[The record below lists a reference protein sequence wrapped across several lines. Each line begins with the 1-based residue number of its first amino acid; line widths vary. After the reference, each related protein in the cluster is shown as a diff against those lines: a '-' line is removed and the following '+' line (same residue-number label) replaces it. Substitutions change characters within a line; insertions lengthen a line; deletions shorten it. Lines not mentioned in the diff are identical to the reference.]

1 MRVADYCYKI
11 SIIKE
16 AGWSTN
22 YPSDRRKNFYN
33 YDIFYQEIFISKQK
47 TMHFWFEIPFFFG
60 VYIFI
65 LSSSFQGDKFSPFS
79 PLKDRK
85 AIIVV
90 ASVLEHFVDQEAEA
104 ESF

>member
-1 MRVADYCYKI
+1 M
-11 SIIKE
+11 
-16 AGWSTN
+16 
-22 YPSDRRKNFYN
+22 
-33 YDIFYQEIFISKQK
+33 IFFTKKYLLVNKKPCIFGLK
-47 TMHFWFEIPFFFG
+47 FLFFFG

-79 PLKDRK
+79 PLKDSK

>member
-1 MRVADYCYKI
+1 
-11 SIIKE
+11 
-16 AGWSTN
+16 
-22 YPSDRRKNFYN
+22 
-33 YDIFYQEIFISKQK
+33 
-47 TMHFWFEIPFFFG
+47 MHFWFEIPYFFG

-104 ESF
+104 

>member
-1 MRVADYCYKI
+1 
-11 SIIKE
+11 
-16 AGWSTN
+16 
-22 YPSDRRKNFYN
+22 
-33 YDIFYQEIFISKQK
+33 
-47 TMHFWFEIPFFFG
+47 MHFWFEIPFFFG

-90 ASVLEHFVDQEAEA
+90 ASVLEHFVDQEPKPRAFKNCLPFLTLRYKA
-104 ESF
+104 KKIMSR

>member
-1 MRVADYCYKI
+1 MQIIVIRSVLLRGLDGQQITRQIGVKI
-11 SIIKE
+11 SIIM
-16 AGWSTN
+16 
-22 YPSDRRKNFYN
+22 
-33 YDIFYQEIFISKQK
+33 IFFTKKYLF
-47 TMHFWFEIPFFFG
+47 MHFWFEIPFFFG

>member
-11 SIIKE
+11 SIVKE
-16 AGWSTN
+16 AGWSTY
-22 YPSDRRKNFYN
+22 YPSDLRKNSIIM
-33 YDIFYQEIFISKQK
+33 IFFTKKYLLVKKKS
-47 TMHFWFEIPFFFG
+47 MYFWFEISFFFL

-65 LSSSFQGDKFSPFS
+65 QNSSFQGDKFSPFS

-90 ASVLEHFVDQEAEA
+90 ASELEHFVDQEAKA

>member
-1 MRVADYCYKI
+1 M
-11 SIIKE
+11 
-16 AGWSTN
+16 
-22 YPSDRRKNFYN
+22 
-33 YDIFYQEIFISKQK
+33 IFFTKKYLLVNKKPCIFGLK
-47 TMHFWFEIPFFFG
+47 FLFFFFG

>member
-1 MRVADYCYKI
+1 MVNILPVRSAK
-11 SIIKE
+11 K
-16 AGWSTN
+16 
-22 YPSDRRKNFYN
+22 FYN
-33 YDIFYQEIFISKQK
+33 YDIFYQEIFISKEK
-47 TMHFWFEIPFFFG
+47 IHVFLVWNFFFFFL

-65 LSSSFQGDKFSPFS
+65 QSSSFQGDKFSPFS

-90 ASVLEHFVDQEAEA
+90 ASELEHFVDQEAKA